1 MASMK
6 TDPRLNSHGQQWLHA
21 NLLEILKHPDHKNES
36 RKWPKCRRQQ
46 DENQNSELY
55 FSTLTD

>member
-6 TDPRLNSHGQQWLHA
+6 TDPKLNSHGQQWSHA

-36 RKWPKCRRQQ
+36 QK
-46 DENQNSELY
+46 
-55 FSTLTD
+55 